1 MSLAKNT
8 ESLQALLDAVKDLP
22 EFALPKKTS
31 ITFAAASWAES
42 NGVYQQTVTVN
53 GGTANSLIALQP
65 TAAQVVALQGYGVA
79 ALMVDNDNGTFIARA
94 VGAKPSAGMNIQ
106 ATVTEVAT

>member
-1 MSLAKNT
+1 MSLANNT
-8 ESLQALLDAVKDLP
+8 EALRALLGAVKELP

-31 ITFAAASWAES
+31 VTLTAASWTEGTDA
-42 NGVYQQTVTVN
+42 YQQTVTVS

-79 ALMVDNDNGTFIARA
+79 ALMVDNDNGTFIAHA
-94 VGAKPSAGMNIQ
+94 VGAKPSAHMTIQ
-106 ATVTEVAT
+106 ATITELA

>member
-1 MSLAKNT
+1 MSLATNT
-8 ESLQALLDAVKDLP
+8 EALQTLLGAVRELP

-31 ITFAAASWAES
+31 VTLAAASWAER
-42 NGVYQQTVTVN
+42 NGVYQQTVTVV

-94 VGAKPSAGMNIQ
+94 VAAAPSADMTIQ